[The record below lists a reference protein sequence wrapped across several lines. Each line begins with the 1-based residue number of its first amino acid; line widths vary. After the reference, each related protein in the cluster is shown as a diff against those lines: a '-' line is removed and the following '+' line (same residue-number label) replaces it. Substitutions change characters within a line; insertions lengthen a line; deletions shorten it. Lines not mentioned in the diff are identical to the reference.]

1 MRISDSSS
9 DVCSS
14 DLEFGESPFRP
25 LRPGIEGQR
34 PLHRHRLPHGPQLQ
48 TVRPPLALRIVGI
61 LVMMR
66 LHRGKKVQFEGN
78 ARMPRRH
85 DPMVD
90 KLPLAP
96 AAEMAVETDR
106 KSTRLNSSTNAHL
119 VCRLLLEKKKTTTTQ
134 KR

>member
-1 MRISDSSS
+1 
-9 DVCSS
+9 
-14 DLEFGESPFRP
+14 
-25 LRPGIEGQR
+25 
-34 PLHRHRLPHGPQLQ
+34 
-48 TVRPPLALRIVGI
+48 
-61 LVMMR
+61 MMR

-106 KSTRLNSSTNAHL
+106 GPRLRPVQRRHPRRDIGGMAAPHGIMRSDPAARRAMAGFAAHAVLRQETRPTRPRRSGMASQAGRRGSRIARSEEHTSELQSLMRT
-119 VCRLLLEKKKTTTTQ
+119 
-134 KR
+134 